1 MAPSNNTDR
10 LEPAPADEARET
22 PVRRE
27 ELAVHVT
34 PRSQVAEQF
43 RSLRNAVHAMN
54 PDGASH
60 TLVMTSALSGEGKS
74 VACLNLALALC
85 ELPGIQV
92 LVVDADLH
100 EPSMERYLDLP
111 RRQGLTEVLTGT
123 LAIGAAIRKTS
134 VKGLSVMSAGAQPKN
149 SSELIGSERMKTV
162 LNALRQRYSYVLI
175 DTPQALTISDA
186 SQLGAIAD
194 GVLMVVRLGY
204 TPRHYVEQTVNTIEA
219 LGGNILGTCL
229 TDASIT
235 DTAEGYGQ
243 RTK

>member
-1 MAPSNNTDR
+1 
-10 LEPAPADEARET
+10 
-22 PVRRE
+22 
-27 ELAVHVT
+27 
-34 PRSQVAEQF
+34 
-43 RSLRNAVHAMN
+43 
-54 PDGASH
+54 
-60 TLVMTSALSGEGKS
+60 
-74 VACLNLALALC
+74 
-85 ELPGIQV
+85 
-92 LVVDADLH
+92 
-100 EPSMERYLDLP
+100 MERYLDLP

-134 VKGLSVMSAGAQPKN
+134 VKGLSIMSAGAQPEN

-229 TDASIT
+229 TDASIV

-243 RTK
+243 RKK